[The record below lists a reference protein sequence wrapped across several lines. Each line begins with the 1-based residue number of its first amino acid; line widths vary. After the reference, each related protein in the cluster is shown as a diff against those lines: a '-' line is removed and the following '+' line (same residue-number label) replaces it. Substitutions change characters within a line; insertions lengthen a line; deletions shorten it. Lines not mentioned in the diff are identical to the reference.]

1 MSKRRAVPSTPA
13 SIPQEAL
20 PPLLLSVAVDR
31 LSGRWAPA
39 VVIDQRH
46 AESDV
51 RILLAVLRQVEQTLQ
66 DDLVRMA
73 EQRGLAAARSQAEKP
88 GEAEH
93 A

>member
-1 MSKRRAVPSTPA
+1 
-13 SIPQEAL
+13 
-20 PPLLLSVAVDR
+20 
-31 LSGRWAPA
+31 
-39 VVIDQRH
+39 
-46 AESDV
+46 V